1 MINRC
6 RPTAEGDSRRELANA
21 LARGGSRSVQGR
33 RASDTDGLDGRLRAR
48 SSGLALVCR
57 CPIPDPKMLR
67 PTICSGSFQFSD
79 DR

>member
-33 RASDTDGLDGRLRAR
+33 RASDTRHAQAVASESLIVAGRPVAVERL
-48 SSGLALVCR
+48 LVVR
-57 CPIPDPKMLR
+57 HVI
-67 PTICSGSFQFSD
+67 ICG
-79 DR
+79 